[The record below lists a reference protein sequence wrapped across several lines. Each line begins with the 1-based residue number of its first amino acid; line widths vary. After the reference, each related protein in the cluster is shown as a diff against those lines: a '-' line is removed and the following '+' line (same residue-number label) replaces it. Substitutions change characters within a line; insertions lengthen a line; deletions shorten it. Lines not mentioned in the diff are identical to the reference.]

1 MTVPNRFYGYFN
13 GLSTCASNLR
23 SKYYLCRSIKLSMK
37 TDKNTVIGFV
47 LLGLL
52 FFLYFWYSNKQ
63 QNEVLAIKQKTEDS
77 VRRINAA
84 NIKPADTIAARIDS
98 LKRDSVSRVS
108 AAGDF
113 TTAAAG
119 TEQLFVL
126 ENKLMKVTFTNKG
139 AQVRSVQLK
148 NYKSAVDG
156 KDVVLSDHDQLGYSV
171 NTSANQATQSTN
183 LYFTASQPVT
193 NADNSRSISFTLI
206 AASGQSITHQYIL
219 RDDAYMLD
227 WNVSMT
233 GADKLLSQGLLN
245 VNWHSETFQHEK
257 TASYERQ
264 MSNICFSEGNEFD
277 YISAKSQRKFEK
289 PVQWISVVQQFFNS
303 TLVSKNSFTSGQVD
317 WLRKVDSSNG
327 LATADAS
334 LQMKLPVTAS
344 VSVPFQLYFGPSDY
358 NILKKQAPDMDKIV
372 NLGRDMYSFVRPINK
387 YVIMNV
393 FDFFAGFVKNFGWVV
408 LLLTLFIRLVTAPLT
423 YTSYLSGA
431 KMKVLRP
438 ELDTLKKKFG
448 SDQQGFA
455 MEQMKL
461 FREAGV
467 NPLGGCIPALL
478 QIPIFFALYSFFNSN
493 IGLRGQAFLWSHD
506 LSSYDSIAHLPFNIP
521 AYGDHVSLFTIT
533 AVATSFLI
541 SIYNMSMTPTQDNPA
556 LKYMPYIFP
565 FMLLFIFNKLP
576 SALTW
581 YYTVSNLITLGLQ
594 FVIQNYII
602 NHDKILAKIDEKRKA
617 PKTKSKWQGKYE
629 EMMDSQKKLQDL
641 KNKTPK
647 KK

>member
-1 MTVPNRFYGYFN
+1 MPILTGLELGTPPNTTFAAQEKN
-13 GLSTCASNLR
+13 
-23 SKYYLCRSIKLSMK
+23 MK

-52 FFLYFWYSNKQ
+52 FFVYFWYSNKQ
-63 QNEVLAIKQKTEDS
+63 QNELLAFKQKQEDS
-77 VRRINAA
+77 IRRVKAA
-84 NIKPADTIAARIDS
+84 SIKPEDTIAARIDS
-98 LKRDSVSRVS
+98 LKRDSASRLS

-113 TTAAAG
+113 TTAAIGA
-119 TEQLFVL
+119 EQLVTL
-126 ENKLMKVTFTNKG
+126 ENSVMKVTFTNKG
-139 AQVRSVQLK
+139 AQVKSVELK
-148 NYKSAVDG
+148 KYKSAAEG
-156 KDVVLSDHDQLGYSV
+156 KNVVLVQNSQLGYNI
-171 NTSANQATQSTN
+171 NTAANQSAPTTN
-183 LYFTASQPVT
+183 LFFQAAQPVT
-193 NADNSRSISFTLI
+193 NADKSQTIRFTL
-206 AASGQSITHQYIL
+206 AGADGQSVVHEYTL
-219 RDDAYMLD
+219 KEDAYMLD
-227 WNVSMT
+227 WNVLLN
-233 GADKLLSQGLLN
+233 GADKLLSQGMLN
-245 VNWHSETFQHEK
+245 MSWRNETFQQERS
-257 TASYERQ
+257 AAYERQ

-277 YISAKSQRKFEK
+277 YISAKSERKFEK

-303 TLVSKNSFTSGQVD
+303 TLVAKNGFTGGQVQ
-317 WLRKVDSSNG
+317 WMRKTDSSNA

-334 LQMKLPVTAS
+334 LQMKFPAGAS
-344 VSVPFQLYFGPSDY
+344 ASVPFQLYFGPSDY

-387 YVIMNV
+387 YIIMSV
-393 FDFFAGFVKNFGWVV
+393 FDFFAGFVKNYGWVV

-423 YTSYLSGA
+423 YSSYLSGA

-438 ELDTLKKKFG
+438 ELDELKKKFG

-493 IGLRGQAFLWSHD
+493 IGLRGQSFLWSQD
-506 LSSYDSIAHLPFNIP
+506 LSSFDSIAHLPFSIP
-521 AYGDHVSLFTIT
+521 GYGDHVSLFTIT

-581 YYTVSNLITLGLQ
+581 YYTVSNLVTLMLQ
-594 FVIQNYII
+594 FVIQRYII
-602 NHDKILAKIDEKRKA
+602 DHDKILAKIDQKRKA
-617 PKTKSKWQGKYE
+617 PKTKSKWQERYE
-629 EMMDSQKKLQDL
+629 QMMESQKKLQDL
-641 KNKTPK
+641 KDKTEK
-647 KK
+647 KKK